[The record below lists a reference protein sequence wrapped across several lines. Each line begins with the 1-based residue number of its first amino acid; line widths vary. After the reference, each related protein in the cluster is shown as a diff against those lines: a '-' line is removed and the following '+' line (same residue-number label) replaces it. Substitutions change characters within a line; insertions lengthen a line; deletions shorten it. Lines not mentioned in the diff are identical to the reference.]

1 VSEADAIRASDGPV
15 TVPSL
20 VRDLGEL
27 GVERGMALLVH
38 SSLRSLGWVC
48 GGAPAVVLALEESV
62 GVDGTIVMP
71 AQSTALSDPAGWR
84 NPPVP
89 RSWWPAIRATMP
101 PFDPDLTPTEWM
113 GAVPECFRKQRGT
126 LRSDHPQCSFVA
138 RGAAAEQIVRRH
150 ALEYRLGEGSP
161 LARMYDLD
169 ARILLLGVGYEVCT
183 ALHLAEHRAAFA
195 TKKHVRNSAPVIVD
209 GSRQWVDFPDIDED
223 EGDFSMLGND
233 FEADTELVGHKSV
246 GRADACLVP
255 LRELV
260 DYAVSWMERHR

>member
-1 VSEADAIRASDGPV
+1 VSEAEVIRASDGPV

-27 GVERGMALLVH
+27 GVQRGMALLVH

-71 AQSTALSDPAGWR
+71 AQSAGLSDPAGWR

-89 RSWWPAIRATMP
+89 ESWWPAIRATMP
-101 PFDPDLTPTEWM
+101 PYDPDLTPTAWM

-161 LARMYDLD
+161 LARCSSSTRGFCCSALD
-169 ARILLLGVGYEVCT
+169 TGSEPPSTWPSI
-183 ALHLAEHRAAFA
+183 
-195 TKKHVRNSAPVIVD
+195 APPSPPR
-209 GSRQWVDFPDIDED
+209 SR
-223 EGDFSMLGND
+223 
-233 FEADTELVGHKSV
+233 
-246 GRADACLVP
+246 
-255 LRELV
+255 
-260 DYAVSWMERHR
+260 